1 MWDQTVEN
9 CGNNRFKDYLM
20 VIDTVEILW
29 NLCGIYK
36 EFFRKSMVPQHIME
50 GQCGIFVEIIR
61 KFGRKSS
68 STVWNLMYL
77 MYILIK
83 GFNKEFLPSSLTEH
97 PVDHLVH
104 FSVGIC
110 VTSYTGCW

>member
-1 MWDQTVEN
+1 
-9 CGNNRFKDYLM
+9 M

-36 EFFRKSMVPQHIME
+36 EFLWKSMVPQHIVE
-50 GQCGIFVEIIR
+50 GQCGMFVEIIR

-68 STVWNLMYL
+68 STECGIECK
-77 MYILIK
+77 ILIK
-83 GFNKEFLPSSLTEH
+83 GFNKDFLPGSLTEH